1 MAVPCPYVAASMVPA
16 YGGHGRICASVI
28 AEADAVASEL
38 EPMVKMGSREMERGH
53 TGIEKGKLTSATI
66 Y

>member
-1 MAVPCPYVAASMVPA
+1 MVPA
-16 YGGHGRICASVI
+16 YGGHRRICASVI

-38 EPMVKMGSREMERGH
+38 EPMVKMGSGEMERGH